1 MNLRICLLVLALAC
15 CSITAGAENIQT
27 LSNLIEDAQ
36 SLLVK
41 KGPTNE
47 VLQEYDALIR
57 QLETSVD
64 AKQYFSNQLAQLYF
78 KKALVQINLNRDT
91 FAIDDLKQSL
101 ALDPLNKPVRNKL
114 LSLLFTNGRFH
125 DMETYLTDDDN
136 EFKLKVEQ
144 IRGSWRSAESFHNK
158 RKYID
163 CVKVLDNEIL
173 PFVSN
178 DVKAIELHY
187 HCMEKAYTN
196 NMEVQEKEITPTRVI
211 INDLGKLISLLPV
224 DHMEWYSILVKY
236 LLYTESN
243 YDKAYH
249 YTRNCL
255 KVDNDYKECAR
266 ESRFFVKFQKLLK
279 YLEEY
284 SVVNGYYYLLSESN
298 DEMELDPDVDFYF
311 VKAFLLEQGV
321 SVSKADAKLLPS
333 WVKTNFDYLNYKIS
347 SFASSLGNNKLTVSF
362 QFKGDLDKLL
372 CESFIRTKDYK
383 GAASYCRKLDDDKNN
398 PFLPKYV
405 PEIDRLLSRKEYQ
418 KAKLQLLQFNSNVRR
433 SKLFKERSQIIEKIE
448 QKQEERRQRQ
458 RQKQQYFEQQQR
470 LQRQRQQQQQQQQQQ
485 QHQMRSNS
493 EVDYYKILGIPRNA
507 DEKAIKK
514 GYRSQT
520 LKYHPDK
527 YKGGDMSPEQ
537 IEKKMQEINEAY
549 EVLSNEESRRLYDS
563 GHDPNAPPG
572 SQGHGYSQGFGA
584 GGFKFDFGDND
595 FIKQFMRQSSGG
607 GFNFGGPNQKF
618 KFRKTRKQYY

>member
-1 MNLRICLLVLALAC
+1 MNLRIYILVLALAC
-15 CSITAGAENIQT
+15 LSIAAGTESIQT
-27 LSNLIEDAQ
+27 LSNQIEDAQ
-36 SLLVK
+36 SLLTR
-41 KGPTNE
+41 KGPTSE

-57 QLETSVD
+57 HLETSAD
-64 AKQYFSNQLAQLYF
+64 AKLHFSNQLAQLYF

-114 LSLLFTNGRFH
+114 LSLLFTSGRFH
-125 DMETYLTDDDN
+125 DMETYLTDNDN
-136 EFKLKVEQ
+136 EFKVRIEQ
-144 IRGSWRSAESFHNK
+144 IRGSRRSAESFYNK
-158 RKYID
+158 GKYVE
-163 CVKVLDNEIL
+163 CVKSLDNEVL

-178 DVKAIELHY
+178 DVKAIELHFR
-187 HCMEKAYTN
+187 CVEKAYTN
-196 NMEVQEKEITPTRVI
+196 NMKIQEKEMTPPRVI
-211 INDLGKLISLLPV
+211 INDLRRLISLLPV
-224 DHMEWYSILVKY
+224 DHIEWYSILVKY
-236 LLYTESN
+236 LLYTETN
-243 YDKAYH
+243 FDRAWYYI
-249 YTRNCL
+249 RNCL

-284 SVVNGYYYLLSESN
+284 SVVNGYYYLLSEFN
-298 DEMELDPDVDFYF
+298 DEVELDPNVDFSF

-333 WVKTNFDYLNYKIS
+333 WVKTNYDFLNYKIS
-347 SFASSLGNNKLTVSF
+347 SFASSLGNNKLTKSF
-362 QFKGDLDKLL
+362 QFKNDLDKLL
-372 CESFIRTKDYK
+372 CESFIKTKDYK
-383 GAASYCRKLDDDKNN
+383 GAASYCKKLDDDKSN
-398 PFLPKYV
+398 PFLPKYI

-418 KAKLQLLQFNSNVRR
+418 KAKLQLLQFNANVRR
-433 SKLFKERSQIIEKIE
+433 SKLFKERSQIIDKIE
-448 QKQEERRQRQ
+448 QKQEERGQRQ

-470 LQRQRQQQQQQQQQQ
+470 LQRQRHQQQQQQQQQQ
-485 QHQMRSNS
+485 QMRSNS
-493 EVDYYKILGIPRNA
+493 EVDYYKVLDIPRDA
-507 DEKAIKK
+507 DEKTIKK

-572 SQGHGYSQGFGA
+572 SQGHGYSQGFGT

-595 FIKQFMRQSSGG
+595 FIRHFMRQSSGG